1 MLVVADTSPFI
12 ALLKIAHVD
21 ILPKLYGS
29 VVIPPQ
35 VEIELASPKRPPEVQ
50 AFIASPPDWLITR
63 HAATLSAWA
72 SYPSMRLIF

>member
-12 ALLKIAHVD
+12 ALLKIGQVD

-35 VEIELASPKRPPEVQ
+35 VAVAYS
-50 AFIASPPDWLITR
+50 W
-63 HAATLSAWA
+63 
-72 SYPSMRLIF
+72 